1 MRTNLIRAVR
11 RALRATRAKS
21 RVGVL
26 ALAVLLTYA
35 ASPALAQSVMR
46 GKVVDAQGK
55 GIQGA
60 VVLFE
65 AQGVNRRTEVKT
77 DSKGE
82 FLQVGLA
89 SGEYKVTASK
99 DGVGTATLPAR
110 VSQGQNPPLNFT
122 LTPAAAPGTG
132 ISATDKQAAA
142 MLSAMAAQA
151 VDHMK
156 AGRNDEA
163 IAAFNEVIAKV
174 QTCADCYYN
183 LGVAYTNKK
192 DYAQAEIAYKKVIE
206 LKPDSADAYTGLANI
221 YNAQKKF
228 DLAADASANASKYA
242 GGAAGAA
249 GGGSAESMF
258 NQGVILF
265 NSGKYPEAKTQ
276 FEAAT
281 KADPN
286 MAMAHYQLG
295 MTALNLGDFAMAVSS
310 LEMYLKLDP
319 NGSKAAEVKAS
330 LPALQ
335 SMVKK

>member
-1 MRTNLIRAVR
+1 MRTNLFRA
-11 RALRATRAKS
+11 
-21 RVGVL
+21 VL
-26 ALAVLLTYA
+26 ALAVLLACTA
-35 ASPALAQSVMR
+35 TPALAQSVMR
-46 GKVVDAQGK
+46 GKVVDAK
-55 GIQGA
+55 GQPVAGA

-65 AQGVNRRTEVKT
+65 AQGANRRTEVKT

-89 SGEYKVTASK
+89 SGEYKITASK
-99 DGVGTATLPAR
+99 EGVGTMSMPGR

-122 LTPAAAPGTG
+122 LTAAAPAGSGLGST
-132 ISATDKQAAA
+132 ADKQAAA
-142 MLSAMAAQA
+142 QLSAMAAQA
-151 VDHMK
+151 IDNLK

-163 IAAFNEVIAKV
+163 IAGFNDVIVKV
-174 QTCADCYYN
+174 PTCADCYYN
-183 LGVAYTNKK
+183 LAVAYTNKK
-192 DYAQAEIAYKKVIE
+192 QFPEAEAAYKKVVE

-228 DLAADASANASKYA
+228 ELAAEASANASKFA

-249 GGGSAESMF
+249 GAGGSAESIY

-265 NSGKYPEAKTQ
+265 NTQKFAEAKAQ

-295 MTALNLGDFAMAVSS
+295 MTALNLGDFPLAVSS
-310 LEMYLKLDP
+310 LETYLKIDP
-319 NGSKAAEVKAS
+319 NGAKAAEVKAS